1 MDMICSSLKRNIHQF
16 ITDYT
21 SCSILSTSSIANFDQ
36 LDQSFMY
43 SKLLN
48 EIIFDIEY
56 NEKAKIEFVN
66 VCREQFSNNDI
77 RLKIIN
83 DFESNYDCHSS
94 IWWYT
99 KEPIIYTILNQAL
112 RKQDIEMIIKM
123 DSFVQDLHRQIEQ
136 IYFQTQQTEKMII
149 YRRQGMSNVEFEK
162 LKKSEGGLLSFNNFL
177 STSIDREISFAF
189 GNSARD
195 DSDLTGILFRMK
207 IYPSFS
213 SVPFTALDDISFYSN
228 FDQEILFSM
237 HTIFRIGSMR
247 EIENRLW
254 QIDLTLTSNNDQ
266 QLKNVTEFIR
276 NEINDGNR
284 WMLLAGLMINMGKF
298 DKALEIYNTLL
309 ETILNGTEK

>member
-1 MDMICSSLKRNIHQF
+1 MGF
-16 ITDYT
+16 
-21 SCSILSTSSIANFDQ
+21 
-36 LDQSFMY
+36 
-43 SKLLN
+43 
-48 EIIFDIEY
+48 
-56 NEKAKIEFVN
+56 
-66 VCREQFSNNDI
+66 
-77 RLKIIN
+77 
-83 DFESNYDCHSS
+83 
-94 IWWYT
+94 
-99 KEPIIYTILNQAL
+99 
-112 RKQDIEMIIKM
+112 
-123 DSFVQDLHRQIEQ
+123 FVQDLHRQIEQ

-177 STSIDREISFAF
+177 STSIDREVSFVF

-195 DSDLTGILFRMK
+195 DPDLTGILFRME
-207 IYPSFS
+207 IDPSFS
-213 SVPFTALDDISFYSN
+213 SVPFAALDDISFYSN

-247 EIENRLW
+247 EIENKLW
-254 QIDLTLTSNNDQ
+254 QIDLTLTNNNDQ

-284 WMLLAGLMINMGKF
+284 WMLMAGMMINMGKF